1 MKFPKQAELEK
12 LIGKIQKQEALS
24 AEELADLTQLNT
36 ELSNWKNDSIE
47 VLNELVQKIV
57 SYGITLDQLCARA
70 ELKHWSAQSVNSPRT
85 SEAAGKEA
93 EDALEGEAPAKKRRP
108 RTVNPELVIFK
119 IQPPNA
125 KGAPTS
131 IHRGELPL
139 KMGAKLEWLVQQ
151 EGDLEAKLMACADS
165 DEARTYLANQD
176 GREFMDKLLNWIKS
190 QQA

>member
-12 LIGKIQKQEALS
+12 LVGKIQNQEALS
-24 AEELADLTQLNT
+24 TEELAALTQLNA
-36 ELSNWKNDSIE
+36 ELSAWKTDSIK
-47 VLNELVQKIV
+47 VVDELVQKIV
-57 SYGITLDQLCARA
+57 AHGITLDQLCARA
-70 ELKHWSAQSVNSPRT
+70 ELSHWSVPAVISPDSSAAT
-85 SEAAGKEA
+85 GSEVDGA
-93 EDALEGEAPAKKRRP
+93 APAKKKRQP
-108 RTVNPELVIFK
+108 RTANPELVIFK

-176 GREFMDKLLNWIKS
+176 GRDFMDKLLNWIKS